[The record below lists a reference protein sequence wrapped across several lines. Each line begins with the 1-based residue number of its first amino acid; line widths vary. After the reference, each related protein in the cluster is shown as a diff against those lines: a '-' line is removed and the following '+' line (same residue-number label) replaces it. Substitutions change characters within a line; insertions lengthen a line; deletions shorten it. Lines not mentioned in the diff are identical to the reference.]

1 MVTEEIQ
8 NLIERYPDA
17 AKLVELAA
25 HYEENHPYYILCEVL
40 LGVIDK
46 VMLTSKEVTNGDSTN
61 V

>member
-40 LGVIDK
+40 LDLIDR
-46 VMLTSKEVTNGDSTN
+46 VTPTSKTE
-61 V
+61 